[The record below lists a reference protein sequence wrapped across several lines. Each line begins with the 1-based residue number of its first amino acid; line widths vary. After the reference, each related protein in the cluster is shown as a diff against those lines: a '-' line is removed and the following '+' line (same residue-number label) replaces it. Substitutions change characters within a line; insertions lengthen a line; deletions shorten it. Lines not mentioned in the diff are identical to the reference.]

1 MSFANIILIKLIVN
15 LDIIF
20 SLLMLVSVLQL
31 HSF

>member
-15 LDIIF
+15 LDIVF

>member
-1 MSFANIILIKLIVN
+1 MSFANMLLIKLIVN
-15 LDIIF
+15 LDIVF

>member
-1 MSFANIILIKLIVN
+1 MSFANMILIKLIVN
-15 LDIIF
+15 LDIVF

>member
-1 MSFANIILIKLIVN
+1 MSFANMLLNKLIVN
-15 LDIIF
+15 LDIVF

>member
-1 MSFANIILIKLIVN
+1 MSFANKILIKLIVN
-15 LDIIF
+15 LDIVF

>member
-1 MSFANIILIKLIVN
+1 MSFANMLLIKLIVS
-15 LDIIF
+15 LDIVF

>member
-1 MSFANIILIKLIVN
+1 MSFANMLLINLIVN
-15 LDIIF
+15 LDIVF